1 MLYSR
6 REEQRRKETTCQI
19 CDQNRFVCPA
29 TSPAAAATMNLTCI
43 RQSNA
48 MIVRSL
54 HTVEATDHF
63 VDWGNGTSHR
73 LLTEKDGMGFSVCHT
88 VVRANTVSLLQYRN
102 HLEACYCIAGE
113 GEVEDMD
120 GNVFSIRKGD
130 IYVLDK
136 HDKHLLRGG
145 RDKDLIL
152 VSIFN
157 PPLNGTER
165 HKLND
170 PAGSAY

>member
-1 MLYSR
+1 
-6 REEQRRKETTCQI
+6 
-19 CDQNRFVCPA
+19 
-29 TSPAAAATMNLTCI
+29 
-43 RQSNA
+43 

-54 HTVEATDHF
+54 KDVEATEHF
-63 VDWGNGTSHR
+63 VEWGNGTSHR
-73 LLTEKDGMGFSVCHT
+73 LLTGKDGVGFTVCRT

-120 GNVFSIRKGD
+120 GNVFPIRKGD

-136 HDKHLLRGG
+136 HDRHFLRGG
-145 RDKDLIL
+145 QGKDLVL

-157 PPLNGTER
+157 PPLNGTEC

-170 PAGSAY
+170 SAGSSY